1 MNFATCFQDQMQ
13 FASNKKLEHWGL
25 QQSAQSQS
33 QGHPGC
39 LVVHITVQLYMSS
52 ASRRKSEFVRINT
65 DVLAYS
71 MNECAVPEDIHT
83 QHPFMASL

>member
-1 MNFATCFQDQMQ
+1 
-13 FASNKKLEHWGL
+13 
-25 QQSAQSQS
+25 
-33 QGHPGC
+33 
-39 LVVHITVQLYMSS
+39 MSS
-52 ASRRKSEFVRINT
+52 ASRRKSEFVRIIT